1 MPGMSLL
8 VACVVALQ
16 QPVVVV
22 PPMPP
27 VASVL
32 EAVRVAR
39 AVASVVLPDVT
50 SLQGLE
56 SLTQDAQDPTDSLWR
71 AARQALNRADYQTA
85 ANLYGDFSILAVARF
100 V

>member
-8 VACVVALQ
+8 VASVVALQQ

-27 VASVL
+27 MPLVASVL

-50 SLQGLE
+50 SLHGLE
-56 SLTQDAQDPTDSLWR
+56 SLTQGEQDPTDSLWR
-71 AARQALNRADYQTA
+71 AARQALNREDY
-85 ANLYGDFSILAVARF
+85 
-100 V
+100 